1 MAWTAE
7 KVKEMRESNPSKAA
21 ESSGWTAE
29 KVRAVRTKTPNP
41 PTASSTVLPKSNIYA
56 DALQQYTERHI
67 SDMGEVDA
75 RNEPSQARSGR
86 KENLSPFPSADA
98 ARERSSPVRGAILKG
113 SPTEMALDMGQKWG
127 VPAKSGNV
135 LENVDGG
142 AMAYGSG
149 RAQELRASF
158 AKDSVPDEFDR
169 INQWMDTGDNK
180 NLADAVR
187 RVDNTHGAYTDADLG
202 WRRCSAWPSA
212 PANTAGSSAG
222 PSPMRPSAR

>member
-7 KVKEMRESNPSKAA
+7 KVKAMRESNPSKAA

-29 KVRAVRTKTPNP
+29 KVRAIRTKTPNP
-41 PTASSTVLPKSNIYA
+41 STASSTVPPKSNIYA
-56 DALQQYTERHI
+56 DALQRYTERHI

-75 RNEPSQARSGR
+75 RNEPSQALRASSPRVGATGVSGKFPLDAGSSAGR
-86 KENLSPFPSADA
+86 KMAGAATEDSGSGPARQMPEAA
-98 ARERSSPVRGAILKG
+98 AR
-113 SPTEMALDMGQKWG
+113 ALDMGQKWG

-135 LENVDGG
+135 LENVGSG

-169 INQWMDTGDNK
+169 INQWLDTGDNK
-180 NLADAVR
+180 NLADAVKI
-187 RVDNTHGAYTDADLG
+187 L
-202 WRRCSAWPSA
+202 
-212 PANTAGSSAG
+212 
-222 PSPMRPSAR
+222 

>member
-29 KVRAVRTKTPNP
+29 KVRAIRTKTPNP
-41 PTASSTVLPKSNIYA
+41 STASSTVPPKSNIYA

-98 ARERSSPVRGAILKG
+98 ARERSSPVRGAFLKG
-113 SPTEMALDMGQKWG
+113 
-127 VPAKSGNV
+127 KSGKQKS
-135 LENVDGG
+135 L
-142 AMAYGSG
+142 
-149 RAQELRASF
+149 
-158 AKDSVPDEFDR
+158 
-169 INQWMDTGDNK
+169 NK
-180 NLADAVR
+180 A
-187 RVDNTHGAYTDADLG
+187 HE
-202 WRRCSAWPSA
+202 
-212 PANTAGSSAG
+212 
-222 PSPMRPSAR
+222 